1 MANVNIDELEK
12 YCTQEGISN
21 FGKMQTDETR
31 ESYEYHRGLAT
42 AFFWVTACIQ
52 NGVIPKKDKV

>member
-31 ESYEYHRGLAT
+31 EGYEYHRGLAT
-42 AFFWVTACIQ
+42 AFDTNRSRRRTWM
-52 NGVIPKKDKV
+52 GHPSY